1 MSIPRLKQDD
11 TTLFVIDVQGALMPT
26 LADHEQLTANCAALL
41 RMAGVLG
48 LPTVVTEHYVKG
60 LGPTVPDVAACFPRD
75 DPDDPARFALV
86 EKTRFSAYVPGV
98 ADALRRFERPNVLVC
113 GIEAH
118 VCVLQAVLDLQEA
131 GYRSFFATDAISAGQ
146 RDQIAPAFRR
156 MEAAG
161 AVPTGVVSAMYEL
174 MEGAHHPR
182 FKDCLAIAK
191 QVHFE
196 RAR

>member
-1 MSIPRLKQDD
+1 MSIPRLTQDA
-11 TTLFVIDVQGALMPT
+11 TALFVIDVQGALMPT
-26 LADHEQLTANCAALL
+26 LADRERLTANCAALL
-41 RMAGVLG
+41 RMAVVLG

-60 LGPTVPDVAACFPRD
+60 LGPSVPEVAACFPG
-75 DPDDPARFALV
+75 DDPARFALV

-98 ADALRRFERPNVLVC
+98 AEALRRFERPNVLVC

-118 VCVLQAVLDLQEA
+118 VCVLQAVLDLQDA
-131 GYRSFFATDAISAGQ
+131 GYRAFFATDAISAGQ
-146 RDQIAPAFRR
+146 RDQIEPAFRR

-174 MEGAHHPR
+174 MEDARHPR
-182 FKDCLAIAK
+182 FKDCLDIAK

-196 RAR
+196 RPR